1 MDSNIFIKDFMLK
14 SQSYKELHQNSHKFG
29 IKLFAS
35 SIVIDEV
42 VQKFKEFLYEFNKEN
57 KKYYGIVPDNYLK
70 SISDS
75 KIEKLTEKYRKNI
88 NDKMRSFNKY
98 GTRFL
103 NLDLISLEQVV
114 KKAIRKIIPFRR
126 TGKGFRDALIWEHIR
141 WIVTTYCDENRKLAF
156 ITENVRD
163 FCDLDNKNNEW
174 FLPAKELRM
183 DLIEEKYFR
192 DTVKIYPSISSFNRN
207 VIHRKIDH
215 IEKIQNNKNI
225 NKYIINLVSI
235 ELDKFDVL
243 EVYNNCQK
251 EKSKFIKVYEA
262 KVVEGYNYYG
272 NSSDEVIL
280 LVQIE
285 LLCKSL
291 NKSANYFKTITKAQ
305 IYSNIKTNNF
315 SNNIEFER
323 FIVDKYF
330 KGDDIR

>member
-1 MDSNIFIKDFMLK
+1 MVL
-14 SQSYKELHQNSHKFG
+14 
-29 IKLFAS
+29 
-35 SIVIDEV
+35 
-42 VQKFKEFLYEFNKEN
+42 FKEILLMVVRLSKLNTDEL
-57 KKYYGIVPDNYLK
+57 IVSFSYSLK
-70 SISDS
+70 RVE
-75 KIEKLTEKYRKNI
+75 KIKNI
-88 NDKMRSFNKY
+88 D
-98 GTRFL
+98 G
-103 NLDLISLEQVV
+103 
-114 KKAIRKIIPFRR
+114 
-126 TGKGFRDALIWEHIR
+126 
-141 WIVTTYCDENRKLAF
+141 
-156 ITENVRD
+156 D

-251 EKSKFIKVYEA
+251 EKSMFIKVYEA

-305 IYSNIKTNNF
+305 IFKYKTNTLVIILNLK
-315 SNNIEFER
+315 E
-323 FIVDKYF
+323 YF
-330 KGDDIR
+330 KFLTC